1 MQVVCA
7 LSEGAW
13 ASSAA
18 RSFGGSYIT
27 ASQEELPDGA
37 LGSLSNLAERKQW
50 VADKLDAGECGV
62 WLHDVTVIQVLPLHA
77 HAPRAHEPTSP
88 RAHEPT
94 SHAHVDTRPHAHTPT
109 RPHTHPTPRAHALTP
124 LLEPLQ
130 GIYLANCASR
140 ELTSFIAVSPILYG
154 FVGVDPATVGNVS
167 AGLTGLTA
175 TPAFE
180 QVRAPPAAL
189 SWAAQQ
195 QRIAHLAPLHACAAF
210 AWSCMHARAL

>member
-7 LSEGAW
+7 LSEAAW

-50 VADKLDAGECGV
+50 VSDKLDAGECGV

-88 RAHEPT
+88 RRHTHTP
-94 SHAHVDTRPHAHTPT
+94 TRPHAHTGIFVVDKVLGGST
-109 RPHTHPTPRAHALTP
+109 LLQYLWPR
-124 LLEPLQ
+124 
-130 GIYLANCASR
+130 
-140 ELTSFIAVSPILYG
+140 V
-154 FVGVDPATVGNVS
+154 
-167 AGLTGLTA
+167 
-175 TPAFE
+175 
-180 QVRAPPAAL
+180 
-189 SWAAQQ
+189 
-195 QRIAHLAPLHACAAF
+195 QRD
-210 AWSCMHARAL
+210 